1 MRSPGPIHLIG
12 CWTEAQKSRIIDAM
26 KLLSSRVSS
35 LFPLAAALITGAAGA
50 ALPALSARAAPGAE
64 ALPISGATIEAP
76 AGEKADSRP
85 LLSISVVDT
94 LINPFDALAL
104 ERTLEQLSDRLPQY
118 RWRQMV
124 IPAADAEESLLS
136 NKPDFLLAPSGFA
149 AYAQL
154 SSCVSA
160 VRIATRRTVLADR
173 ADHSVGSV
181 FIVRAER
188 PWRTLRDIEGLRAAS
203 GLQTTV
209 EGWLAAAGEIERAGF
224 DPDHFFS
231 ELVVKSNA
239 YPDVISEVLSGGTD
253 VGILPACL
261 LEAVAEKKL
270 ARTERLR
277 VINAKT
283 EGLRCLHST
292 DLYPGLSLVA
302 LGDTDEEKVRDVL
315 GALLSLKDID
325 GYEWF
330 ANVSDAPVL
339 KLFQDLRVGPWAH
352 LRDMS
357 PGAIFLRY
365 REEILFFLGILVL
378 LILNE
383 IRLHVLVKKRTQALS
398 EALEQNIRSEAEAA
412 EARQQ
417 AAGLERRSV
426 VSQMSGMVAHE
437 INAPVGAIRAYC
449 AVLRILLRGE
459 EKKEERIAVALKG
472 VEHEAEKVAGIVDR
486 VRQYARTGRTEH
498 AEVPLLRVIGR
509 GIRSARSELSE
520 EKRER
525 LSVTL
530 HANGLEPV
538 VLGDALELEV
548 LFLNLVRNAAS
559 AAFGSQS
566 EPPFVS
572 VMINRVAAE
581 RPEEASEN
589 ASRNTSDQG
598 PAPGESRIEVVI
610 ENSGAKLDDAAM
622 ARLAKLGDAITPSPQ
637 GLGIGLGICRGIAEG
652 HGASM
657 KFARREAGGVVVVLS
672 FPEAARKE

>member
-1 MRSPGPIHLIG
+1 M
-12 CWTEAQKSRIIDAM
+12 
-26 KLLSSRVSS
+26 
-35 LFPLAAALITGAAGA
+35 
-50 ALPALSARAAPGAE
+50 
-64 ALPISGATIEAP
+64 
-76 AGEKADSRP
+76 
-85 LLSISVVDT
+85 
-94 LINPFDALAL
+94 
-104 ERTLEQLSDRLPQY
+104 
-118 RWRQMV
+118 
-124 IPAADAEESLLS
+124 
-136 NKPDFLLAPSGFA
+136 
-149 AYAQL
+149 
-154 SSCVSA
+154 
-160 VRIATRRTVLADR
+160 
-173 ADHSVGSV
+173 
-181 FIVRAER
+181 
-188 PWRTLRDIEGLRAAS
+188 
-203 GLQTTV
+203 
-209 EGWLAAAGEIERAGF
+209 
-224 DPDHFFS
+224 
-231 ELVVKSNA
+231 
-239 YPDVISEVLSGGTD
+239 ISEVLSGGTD

-270 ARTERLR
+270 ARTEGLR

-383 IRLHVLVKKRTQALS
+383 IRLHVLFKKRTQALS
-398 EALEQNIRSEAEAA
+398 EALERNIRSEAEAA

-449 AVLRILLRGE
+449 AVLRILLRND

-498 AEVPLLRVIGR
+498 AEVPLLRVIER

-525 LSVTL
+525 LSVKL

-581 RPEEASEN
+581 RPEESSGNELDP
-589 ASRNTSDQG
+589 R

-622 ARLAKLGDAITPSPQ
+622 ARLAKLGDAIVPSPQ

>member
-1 MRSPGPIHLIG
+1 
-12 CWTEAQKSRIIDAM
+12 M
-26 KLLSSRVSS
+26 KLLSFGISS
-35 LFPLAAALITGAAGA
+35 LFLLAAAFVIGAAGG
-50 ALPALSARAAPGAE
+50 ALPARDASAAE
-64 ALPISGATIEAP
+64 ALPISGATVEAP
-76 AGEKADSRP
+76 AGEKDDSRP
-85 LLSISVVDT
+85 ILSISVVDT

-124 IPAADAEESLLS
+124 IPAADAEESLLL

-154 SSCVSA
+154 SSRVSA

-188 PWRTLRDIEGLRAAS
+188 PWRTLRDIEGRRAAS

-261 LEAVAEKKL
+261 LETVAEKKL
-270 ARTERLR
+270 ARTEDLR
-277 VINAKT
+277 IINAKT

-302 LGDTDEEKVRDVL
+302 LDDTDEEKVRDVL

-330 ANVSDAPVL
+330 ANVSDASVL

-352 LRDMS
+352 LRNMS
-357 PGAIFLRY
+357 PWAIFSRY

-383 IRLHVLVKKRTQALS
+383 IRLHALVKKRTQALS

-459 EKKEERIAVALKG
+459 EKKEERVAMALKG

-486 VRQYARTGRTEH
+486 VRQYARKGSTEH
-498 AEVPLLRVIGR
+498 AEVPLLRVIER

-530 HANGLEPV
+530 HTNGLEPV

-559 AAFGSQS
+559 AAFGSEREQ
-566 EPPFVS
+566 PFVS
-572 VMINRVAAE
+572 VMINRCVTE
-581 RPEEASEN
+581 HSKE
-589 ASRNTSDQG
+589 G
-598 PAPGESRIEVVI
+598 PAPDAASSPSRGDSCIEVVI
-610 ENSGAKLDDAAM
+610 ENSGAILDDAAM

-637 GLGIGLGICRGIAEG
+637 GLGIGLSICRGIAEG

-657 KFARREAGGVVVVLS
+657 KFARREDGGVVVVLS
-672 FPEAARKE
+672 FPEMPRTE

>member
-1 MRSPGPIHLIG
+1 MRSLEPIHLIG

-26 KLLSSRVSS
+26 KLLSSWVPS
-35 LFPLAAALITGAAGA
+35 LFILVAALITGAAGA
-50 ALPALSARAAPGAE
+50 ALPALSARAALGVE

-76 AGEKADSRP
+76 AGEQGDFRP

-154 SSCVSA
+154 SSRVSA

-188 PWRTLRDIEGLRAAS
+188 PWRTIRDIEGLRAAS

-224 DPDHFFS
+224 DPEHFFS

-270 ARTERLR
+270 ARTEDLR

-398 EALEQNIRSEAEAA
+398 EALEKNIRSEAEAA

-498 AEVPLLRVIGR
+498 AEVPLLRVIER

-525 LSVTL
+525 FSVTL

-559 AAFGSQS
+559 AAFGSQA

-581 RPEEASEN
+581 RPEESSED

-622 ARLAKLGDAITPSPQ
+622 ARLAKLGDATTPSPQ

-672 FPEAARKE
+672 FPEAAGKE

>member
-1 MRSPGPIHLIG
+1 MRSPGPIHLFG

-26 KLLSSRVSS
+26 KLLASRISS
-35 LFPLAAALITGAAGA
+35 LFLLAALITGAAGA
-50 ALPALSARAAPGAE
+50 ALPVLSARAATGAE
-64 ALPISGATIEAP
+64 ALPISGVTIEAP
-76 AGEKADSRP
+76 AGKQGDFRP

-154 SSCVSA
+154 SSRVSA

-270 ARTERLR
+270 ARTEGLR

-383 IRLHVLVKKRTQALS
+383 IRLHVLFKKRTQALS
-398 EALEQNIRSEAEAA
+398 EALERNIRSEAEAA

-437 INAPVGAIRAYC
+437 I
-449 AVLRILLRGE
+449 
-459 EKKEERIAVALKG
+459 
-472 VEHEAEKVAGIVDR
+472 
-486 VRQYARTGRTEH
+486 
-498 AEVPLLRVIGR
+498 
-509 GIRSARSELSE
+509 
-520 EKRER
+520 
-525 LSVTL
+525 
-530 HANGLEPV
+530 
-538 VLGDALELEV
+538 
-548 LFLNLVRNAAS
+548 
-559 AAFGSQS
+559 
-566 EPPFVS
+566 
-572 VMINRVAAE
+572 IN
-581 RPEEASEN
+581 
-589 ASRNTSDQG
+589 
-598 PAPGESRIEVVI
+598 I
-610 ENSGAKLDDAAM
+610 GAK
-622 ARLAKLGDAITPSPQ
+622 
-637 GLGIGLGICRGIAEG
+637 
-652 HGASM
+652 
-657 KFARREAGGVVVVLS
+657 
-672 FPEAARKE
+672 

>member
-1 MRSPGPIHLIG
+1 
-12 CWTEAQKSRIIDAM
+12 M

-35 LFPLAAALITGAAGA
+35 LFIHAAALITGAAGA
-50 ALPALSARAAPGAE
+50 ALPALSARAAPGTE

-154 SSCVSA
+154 SSRVSA

-181 FIVRAER
+181 VIVRAER

-270 ARTERLR
+270 ARTEDLR

-449 AVLRILLRGE
+449 AVLRILLRGA

-498 AEVPLLRVIGR
+498 AEVPLLRVIER

-525 LSVTL
+525 FSVTL

-559 AAFGSQS
+559 AAFGSQA

-581 RPEEASEN
+581 RPEESSEE
-589 ASRNTSDQG
+589 ASRNTSGQG

-637 GLGIGLGICRGIAEG
+637 GLGIGLGICRAIAEG
-652 HGASM
+652 HGGSM
-657 KFARREAGGVVVVLS
+657 QFARREAGGVVVVLS
-672 FPEAARKE
+672 FPEAAGKE

>member
-1 MRSPGPIHLIG
+1 MRSPGPIHLFG

-26 KLLSSRVSS
+26 KLLASRISS
-35 LFPLAAALITGAAGA
+35 LFLLAALITGAAGA
-50 ALPALSARAAPGAE
+50 ALPVLSARAATGAE
-64 ALPISGATIEAP
+64 ALPISGVTIEAP
-76 AGEKADSRP
+76 AGKQGDSRP

-124 IPAADAEESLLS
+124 IPAADAEEALLS

-154 SSCVSA
+154 SSRVSA

-270 ARTERLR
+270 ARTEGLR

-398 EALEQNIRSEAEAA
+398 EALERNIRSEAEAA

-449 AVLRILLRGE
+449 AVLRILLRND

-498 AEVPLLRVIGR
+498 AEVPLLRVIER

-525 LSVTL
+525 LSVKL

-538 VLGDALELEV
+538 VLGDTLELEV

-581 RPEEASEN
+581 RPEESSGNELDP
-589 ASRNTSDQG
+589 R

-622 ARLAKLGDAITPSPQ
+622 ARLAKLGDAIVPSPQ

>member
-1 MRSPGPIHLIG
+1 MRSPGPIHLFG

-26 KLLSSRVSS
+26 KLLASRISS
-35 LFPLAAALITGAAGA
+35 LFLLAALITGAAGA
-50 ALPALSARAAPGAE
+50 ALPVLSARAATGAE
-64 ALPISGATIEAP
+64 ALPISGVTIEAP
-76 AGEKADSRP
+76 AGKQGDFRP

-149 AYAQL
+149 AYVQL
-154 SSCVSA
+154 SSRVSA

-270 ARTERLR
+270 ARTEGLR

-330 ANVSDAPVL
+330 ANVSAAPVL
-339 KLFQDLRVGPWAH
+339 KPFQAPRVGPWAH

-383 IRLHVLVKKRTQALS
+383 IRLHVLFKKRTQALS
-398 EALEQNIRSEAEAA
+398 EALERNIRSEAEAA

-449 AVLRILLRGE
+449 AVLRILLRND

-498 AEVPLLRVIGR
+498 AEVPLLRVIER

-525 LSVTL
+525 LSVKL

-581 RPEEASEN
+581 RPEESSGNELDP
-589 ASRNTSDQG
+589 R

-610 ENSGAKLDDAAM
+610 ENSGAKLDDA
-622 ARLAKLGDAITPSPQ
+622 IVPSPQ